1 MPVHYGGQ
9 PCRMDEIAAICRPG
23 GIRIIEDAA
32 HAAGSRYRDR
42 PVGSLGDAT
51 VFSFYP
57 VKNMTTAQGG
67 MLTTDDAAL
76 AEQARILRNHGMD
89 TNAWNRYTAGGTPF
103 YTVTAP
109 GFNYGM
115 TDLQAA
121 LGLVQLKRL
130 PEFNHR
136 RAHLAGMYTRLLER
150 LPEIETPRVRS
161 EVTSNWHLYV
171 VRLRDLDVGRDTVIE
186 GLRERGIGTAVHF
199 LPIHYHPYYRERFG
213 FCRGDYPVAEREFER
228 LISLPL
234 FPGMA
239 ESDVERVVRA
249 LEAVLHRSGP
259 GG

>member
-1 MPVHYGGQ
+1 
-9 PCRMDEIAAICRPG
+9 
-23 GIRIIEDAA
+23 
-32 HAAGSRYRDR
+32 
-42 PVGSLGDAT
+42 
-51 VFSFYP
+51 
-57 VKNMTTAQGG
+57 MTTAQGG
-67 MLTTDDAAL
+67 MLATDDAAL

-186 GLRERGIGTAVHF
+186 ALRERGIGTAVHF